1 MRARKKPSPVS
12 VGAIHESPAAPAF
25 PNRSRGAGV
34 AIRSFLRRL
43 LTAWRVLTGG
53 IDPNALEIA
62 KMAASAPVPVIRTAM
77 NPVHLRAKWWA
88 HGPDLNFARGMVKRE
103 LMERAGEMIEYAE
116 EESPDG
122 GYYVSG
128 DLYLYARS

>member
-1 MRARKKPSPVS
+1 M
-12 VGAIHESPAAPAF
+12 
-25 PNRSRGAGV
+25 

-43 LTAWRVLTGG
+43 RTAWRVLTGG
-53 IDPNALEIA
+53 IDPNALEAA
-62 KMAASAPVPVIRTAM
+62 KMAASAPVPVIRTAL

-103 LMERAGEMIEYAE
+103 LMERAGAMIEYTE
-116 EESPDG
+116 EQSPDG

-128 DLYLYARS
+128 DLYIYAREAKP